1 MNATVSLDIA
11 VGRWTSRPAG
21 GYSCPRHGP
30 ELMTVRVAFDSRPAK
45 EDSGIGRYTRCM
57 LAALRDAGRGEIVE
71 TSDPRRCDVFH
82 APSIDETL
90 LRSPV
95 PMVVT
100 LHDLIALKHRGQ
112 YLRSGLRFKL
122 RCLAVQRAVRVIA
135 PTEAVADDAVSALE
149 IPRDRVVV
157 IAEAA
162 APRLHARPEQEVQ
175 AVRDRFGLPH
185 RYLLWVGTLRS
196 PDPHKRVLALAR
208 APRKLPLVLVGAT
221 GPWAQ
226 ELPDVMLTGAV
237 DDDQL
242 AAIYTGAHAL
252 ISPSSEA
259 GFGLSLVEA
268 LACGTPVVASDSP
281 TVREVLGE
289 RATVRPVD
297 DLEGLIAAAESARR
311 PAPPPSSWTWDHA
324 AAATWD
330 VYAQAVQA
338 PRRWR
343 GARWRGAPTESTH
356 PAVAARASGSR
367 RAASRAR
374 R

>member
-1 MNATVSLDIA
+1 
-11 VGRWTSRPAG
+11 
-21 GYSCPRHGP
+21 
-30 ELMTVRVAFDSRPAK
+30 VRVAFDSGPAQD
-45 EDSGIGRYTRCM
+45 DSGIGRYTRC
-57 LAALRDAGRGEIVE
+57 LLQALRDAGRGEIVE
-71 TSDPRRCDVFH
+71 THDPRRCDIFH
-82 APSIDETL
+82 APSIDESL

-122 RCLAVQRAVRVIA
+122 RCLAVQRAVRVIV
-135 PTEAVADDAVSALE
+135 PTEAVAKDAVGALE
-149 IPRDRVVV
+149 IPHDRVVV

-162 APRLHARPEQEVQ
+162 APALRPRPEEEVR
-175 AVRDRFGLPH
+175 AVRERYGLPEH
-185 RYLLWVGTLRS
+185 YLLWVGALRV

-208 APRKLPLVLVGAT
+208 VPRTLPLVLVGAA
-221 GPWAQ
+221 GRWAR
-226 ELPDVMLTGAV
+226 ELPDVTLTGVV

-252 ISPSSEA
+252 ISPSSEG
-259 GFGLSLVEA
+259 GFGLPLVEA

-281 TVREVLGE
+281 GVREVLGE

-297 DLEGLIAAAESARR
+297 DLEGLVAAAEAARR
-311 PAPPPSSWTWDHA
+311 PAPPPNSWTWDDA

-330 VYAQAVQA
+330 VYAHAVGE
-338 PRRWR
+338 PLRWR
-343 GARWRGAPTESTH
+343 GARRHGPAAES
-356 PAVAARASGSR
+356 ARRSEASR
-367 RAASRAR
+367 RERSRLAKTR

>member
-1 MNATVSLDIA
+1 MRVHLD
-11 VGRWTSRPAG
+11 S
-21 GYSCPRHGP
+21 H
-30 ELMTVRVAFDSRPAK
+30 PAK
-45 EDSGIGRYTRCM
+45 DGSGIGRYTRC
-57 LAALRDAGRGEIVE
+57 LLQALREAGRGEIIE

-82 APSIDETL
+82 APSIDEAL
-90 LRSPV
+90 VRSPV

-122 RCLAVQRAVRVIA
+122 RCLAVQRAVRVIV
-135 PTEAVADDAVSALE
+135 PTEVVADDAVGALQ

-157 IAEAA
+157 IPEAA
-162 APRLHARPEQEVQ
+162 APVLHPRPDEEVQ
-175 AVRDRFGLPH
+175 AVRDRFGLPR

-208 APRKLPLVLVGAT
+208 APRKLPLVLVGTT

-226 ELPDVMLTGAV
+226 ELPDVTLTGAV
-237 DDDQL
+237 DDEQL

-252 ISPSSEA
+252 ISPSSDG
-259 GFGLSLVEA
+259 GFGLPLVEA

-281 TVREVLGE
+281 AVREVLGE
-289 RATVRPVD
+289 RATIRPAD
-297 DLEGLIAAAESARR
+297 DLEGLIAAAETARR
-311 PAPPPSSWTWDHA
+311 PAPPPRSWTWDDT

-330 VYAQAVQA
+330 VYAQAMGA

-343 GARWRGAPTESTH
+343 GARRRGAGIEPTS
-356 PAVAARASGSR
+356 VADAASASGSR

>member
-1 MNATVSLDIA
+1 
-11 VGRWTSRPAG
+11 
-21 GYSCPRHGP
+21 
-30 ELMTVRVAFDSRPAK
+30 VRVAFDSRPAN
-45 EDSGIGRYTRCM
+45 DDTGIGRYTRC
-57 LAALRDAGRGEIVE
+57 LLQALRDAGRDEIVE
-71 TSDPRRCDVFH
+71 TSDPRRCEVFH

-90 LRSPV
+90 LRCPV

-100 LHDLIALKHRGQ
+100 LHDLIALKHPGQ

-122 RCLAVQRAVRVIA
+122 RCLAVQRAVCVIV
-135 PTEAVADDAVSALE
+135 PTQVVADDAVRALE

-162 APRLHARPEQEVQ
+162 ATALYPRPEEEVQ
-175 AVRDRFGLPH
+175 AARARFGLPH

-208 APRKLPLVLVGAT
+208 APRKLPLVLVGPT

-226 ELPDVMLTGAV
+226 ELPRVTLTGAV

-252 ISPSSEA
+252 VSPSSDG
-259 GFGLSLVEA
+259 GFGLPLVEA

-297 DLEGLIAAAESARR
+297 DVDGLIAAAESARR
-311 PAPPPSSWTWDHA
+311 PAPSPNPWTWDDA
-324 AAATWD
+324 AAATWE
-330 VYAQAVQA
+330 VYSQAVGA

-343 GARWRGAPTESTH
+343 GARRRGAPIEPTLV
-356 PAVAARASGSR
+356 AGAARAPGSR

>member
-1 MNATVSLDIA
+1 M
-11 VGRWTSRPAG
+11 
-21 GYSCPRHGP
+21 
-30 ELMTVRVAFDSRPAK
+30 RVAFDNRPAK
-45 EDSGIGRYTRCM
+45 EDSGVGRYTRCM
-57 LAALRDAGRGEIVE
+57 LQALRDAGRGEIVE
-71 TSDPRRCDVFH
+71 THDARRYDVFH
-82 APSIDETL
+82 APSIDEAL

-100 LHDLIALKHRGQ
+100 LHDLIALKHAGQ

-122 RCLAVQRAVRVIA
+122 RCLAVQRAVRVIV
-135 PTEAVADDAVSALE
+135 PTEVVADDAVDALE

-162 APRLHARPEQEVQ
+162 APALHPRPEEEVE
-175 AVRDRFGLPH
+175 AVRARFGLPD

-208 APRKLPLVLVGAT
+208 ASRRIPLVLVGAT

-226 ELPDVMLTGAV
+226 ELPDVTLTGAV

-252 ISPSSEA
+252 ISPSSEG
-259 GFGLSLVEA
+259 GFGLPLVEA

-311 PAPPPSSWTWDHA
+311 PAPPASSWTWDDA

-330 VYAQAVQA
+330 VYAQAMHA
-338 PRRWR
+338 PHRWR
-343 GARWRGAPTESTH
+343 GARRRGSATESTL
-356 PAVAARASGSR
+356 AAGAASASGSR

>member
-1 MNATVSLDIA
+1 
-11 VGRWTSRPAG
+11 
-21 GYSCPRHGP
+21 
-30 ELMTVRVAFDSRPAK
+30 VRLAFDSRPAK
-45 EDSGIGRYTRCM
+45 DDSGIGRYTRC
-57 LAALRDAGRGEIVE
+57 LLQALRNAGRGEIVE
-71 TSDPRRCDVFH
+71 THDPRRCDAFH
-82 APSIDETL
+82 APSIDEAQ

-100 LHDLIALKHRGQ
+100 LHDLIALKHAGQ
-112 YLRSGLRFKL
+112 YLRSGLRYKL
-122 RCLAVQRAVRVIA
+122 RCLAVQRAVRVIVA
-135 PTEAVADDAVSALE
+135 TEAVADDAVEALE

-157 IAEAA
+157 IGEAA
-162 APRLHARPEQEVQ
+162 APALHPRPEEEVET
-175 AVRDRFGLPH
+175 VRARFGLPH
-185 RYLLWVGTLRS
+185 GYLLWVGTLRS

-226 ELPDVMLTGAV
+226 ELPDVTLTGAV

-252 ISPSSEA
+252 VSPSSDG
-259 GFGLSLVEA
+259 GFGLTLVEA

-281 TVREVLGE
+281 VVREVLGE
-289 RATVRPVD
+289 RATVCPVD
-297 DLEGLIAAAESARR
+297 DLEGLIAAAEAARR
-311 PAPPPSSWTWDHA
+311 PAPRPSSWTWDDA
-324 AAATWD
+324 AGATWD
-330 VYAQAVQA
+330 VYAQAMLA

-343 GARWRGAPTESTH
+343 GARRRGSATEPTR
-356 PAVAARASGSR
+356 VAGAASVSGSR